1 VLIHPWDAAA
11 DEDEWRAFLAAH
23 PFGQLVAAGRGRDLP
38 VVVPTQ
44 YVLVGHELFIH
55 LIRRNPIFD
64 AVRENPHVMLSV
76 TGDWVFVPSS
86 WKALPG
92 EDPRL
97 GIPTTY
103 YAAVQLAAVAEIV
116 DGHDEVAAFL
126 RTQLGHLQP
135 DEDVVDPLEHGRRLS
150 MISGLRARV
159 TDVRAKFKYG
169 GNVDR
174 AHREAVLANLTER
187 NGAGDRAAAAHLRRR
202 LDAAPSG
209 RDT

>member
-116 DGHDEVAAFL
+116 DGTMRSRRSCAPNSDTSSPT
-126 RTQLGHLQP
+126 RTSWIRSST
-135 DEDVVDPLEHGRRLS
+135 VV
-150 MISGLRARV
+150 V
-159 TDVRAKFKYG
+159 
-169 GNVDR
+169 
-174 AHREAVLANLTER
+174 
-187 NGAGDRAAAAHLRRR
+187 
-202 LDAAPSG
+202 
-209 RDT
+209 